1 MEPIWSLGLMSGT
14 SLDGVDAAWLRT
26 DGEIIEEVGEGVM
39 LPYPPSL
46 REKIRSILG
55 QNDITP
61 EIENIEQELTLF
73 HAQAVNQAKE
83 QIGNRYSLDLI
94 GFHGQTIFHAPPKT
108 RQIGDGKL
116 LAQETGIDVIYDF
129 RTADVAQG
137 GQGAP
142 LVPIFHQAIINES
155 TPVAVVNIGG
165 VANITWIEKGHPPIA
180 CDTGPGGALLDDWV
194 LRHTGKPYDKDGQ
207 LAAQGRA
214 DEAHIADWLKH
225 PYFAK
230 PAPKSL
236 DRNDFLNFLKDIEK
250 LSPKD
255 GAATLTELTAR
266 SILHFL
272 AQMPIKPQK
281 IYVTGGGRCNKHLMK
296 RLSVLSPYPV
306 EAIEGLKWNGDF
318 LEAYAFAYLATRVK
332 AGLPTSFPTTT
343 GVPCPVSGGQWVSCL

>member
-1 MEPIWSLGLMSGT
+1 MEAIWSLGLMSGT

-26 DGEIIEEVGEGVM
+26 DGEIIEEVGEGIT
-39 LPYPPSL
+39 LPYPPFL

-61 EIENIEQELTLF
+61 EIENIERELTLF
-73 HAQAVNQAKE
+73 HAQAVNRARE
-83 QIGNRYSLDLI
+83 QITNQYSLDLI
-94 GFHGQTIFHAPPKT
+94 GFHGQTLLHAPPRT

-116 LAQETGIDVIYDF
+116 LARKTGIDVIYDF
-129 RTADVAQG
+129 RTVDVAQG

-155 TPVAVVNIGG
+155 APVAVVNIGG
-165 VANITWIEKGHPPIA
+165 VANITWIQEGHPPIA
-180 CDTGPGGALLDDWV
+180 CDTGPGGALLDDWA

-207 LAAQGRA
+207 LAAQGKV
-214 DEAHIADWLKH
+214 DEAHIAHWLRH

-236 DRNDFLNFLKDIEK
+236 DRNDFLNFLKDVEK

-296 RLSVLSPYPV
+296 RLSVLSPCPV
-306 EAIEGLKWNGDF
+306 EAIEVLKWDGDF
-318 LEAYAFAYLATRVK
+318 LEAYAFAYLAARVK

-343 GVPCPVSGGQWVSCL
+343 GVPCPVSGGQWASCL